1 MYIPKI
7 NRFEQETEILD
18 FIRHH
23 PFATVVNMLDGKLWA
38 THVPVELEKNTA
50 GEYVLHTHIA
60 KVNPQWKSFNKNPD
74 VMVIFQGA
82 HAYISASWYDHENVS
97 TWNYFAVHVYGKVRI
112 MKGEE
117 VITLLD
123 RLVNRHEEKEKNPLH
138 LHELSKKTMDSNLK
152 GIVAFEIS
160 ISDVHAMKKLS
171 QNRDKKNYT
180 VVIDKLQERKE
191 MKSKLIADA
200 MQTNKKS
207 LFKNKK

>member
-7 NRFEQETEILD
+7 NRFEQEPEILE

-23 PFATVVNMLDGKLWA
+23 PFATVINMLDGKFWA
-38 THVPVELEKNTA
+38 THVPVELEKNAT

-60 KVNPQWKSFNKNPD
+60 KANPQWKSFNENPD

-97 TWNYFAVHVYGKVRI
+97 TWNYFAVHVYGKVRV
-112 MKGEE
+112 MEGEE
-117 VITLLD
+117 VVTLLD
-123 RLVNRHEEKEKNPLH
+123 RLVNRHETQEKNPVH
-138 LHELSKKTMDSNLK
+138 VNDLSEKFMASHLK

-160 ISDVHAMKKLS
+160 ISDLHAMKKLS
-171 QNRDKKNYT
+171 QNRDEKNYT

-191 MKSKLIADA
+191 VNSKSIADA
-200 MQTNKKS
+200 MLTNKKS

>member
-7 NRFEQETEILD
+7 NRFEQEPEILD
-18 FIRHH
+18 FIRQH
-23 PFATVVNMLDGKLWA
+23 PFATVVNILDGKFWA
-38 THVPVELEKNTA
+38 THVPVELEKNAT

-60 KVNPQWKSFNKNPD
+60 KANPQWKSFKNNPD

-82 HAYISASWYDHENVS
+82 HTYISASWYDHENVS
-97 TWNYFAVHVYGKVRI
+97 TWNYFAVHVYGKVRV
-112 MKGEE
+112 MEGEE
-117 VITLLD
+117 VVTLLD
-123 RLVNRHEEKEKNPLH
+123 RLMSRHEAQEKNPLH
-138 LHELSKKTMDSNLK
+138 LQDISKKTMDSNLK

-171 QNRDKKNYT
+171 QNRDEKNYT

-191 MKSKLIADA
+191 MNSKLIADA

-207 LFKNKK
+207 LFKKK